1 VEFITTT
8 LVVLCKNEAD
18 GIISVIE
25 KAKPYVD
32 EVLVVDGHSTD
43 GTYEK
48 LKENGINVIQD
59 HKKGKGD
66 GIIMS
71 LAHVKNDIIV
81 FMDADGSHEP
91 GDIPKL
97 LEPIKKGEADFVVA
111 SRIKGGSD
119 EFYMKMHHFLRLIG
133 GCVVSMATNY
143 RFGVDLTDTGNGFR
157 AVKTDVIKSLGLKA
171 IGFDIEQEMVIK
183 ALKKKYRV
191 IEVAS
196 HEYERQ
202 WGSVKLH
209 LYHGWRH
216 IVNLLINIF

>member
-1 VEFITTT
+1 VEHITTT
-8 LVVLCKNEAD
+8 LVILCKNETD
-18 GIISVIE
+18 GILSVIE
-25 KAKPYVD
+25 RARPHVD
-32 EVLVVDGHSTD
+32 DLLVIDGHSTD
-43 GTYEK
+43 GTFEK
-48 LKENGINVIQD
+48 LRESQVNVIQD
-59 HKKGKGD
+59 HGKGKGD

-71 LAHVKNDIIV
+71 LDHVRSDIIV

-91 GDIPKL
+91 DDIPKL
-97 LEPIKKGEADFVVA
+97 LEPIKRGEADFVVA

-119 EFYMKMHHFLRLIG
+119 EFYMKVHHFLRLIG

-143 RFGVDLTDTGNGFR
+143 RFGVNLTDTGNGFR
-157 AVKTDVIKSLGLKA
+157 ALKTDVAKSLGLKA

-183 ALKKKYRV
+183 ALKKKYRI

-202 WGSVKLH
+202 WGSVKLR